1 MKIIVLNYTLGCID
15 VITFPVE
22 YGISGEDTESRLA
35 NLGYNLENIE
45 WMMSP
50 EDGTPV
56 FYDNDDCPAYTL

>member
-15 VITFPVE
+15 VLTFPIE
-22 YGISGEDTESRLA
+22 YGIHSDDIESRLA

-45 WMMSP
+45 WMMSR

-56 FYDNDDCPAYTL
+56 FYNNDECPTYTL